1 LVSNE
6 SATFAASLTMATRTE
21 KRRLF
26 ESERDLLDFTRSYLS
41 EAFPNPERKGCPPD
55 DALRV
60 LASRPT
66 QSDESISDHLTC
78 CSPCFNAYMA
88 HLAHERVE
96 VVQSRRIRR
105 ATWIRRSLV
114 TAVVTGILM
123 LAIYVFFTRPH
134 EEPGVAPRTPA
145 PSGKPGTPAQV
156 PATAMYVP
164 VLVDLSNA
172 SPVRGLHQGEACPTP
187 QVIPSS
193 PLIDLSLQLPLGS
206 EERGYSVRLTSN
218 RHVVWSGSA
227 QARPENGQ
235 MLLHMH
241 ADFSHVPAGNYDL
254 AVVSKGFRFFVP
266 VIVKST
272 SPGGIQ

>member
-1 LVSNE
+1 MSWRR
-6 SATFAASLTMATRTE
+6 SPASLTMATRTE

-26 ESERDLLDFTRSYLS
+26 ESERALLDFARSYLS

-88 HLAHERVE
+88 HLSDARVE

-105 ATWIRRSLV
+105 ATWIRSLV
-114 TAVVTGILM
+114 TAVVTVMLILATY
-123 LAIYVFFTRPH
+123 LFFTRRH
-134 EEPGVAPRTPA
+134 EEPTVAPRTPA
-145 PSGKPGTPAQV
+145 PSGKPGIPAQV

-172 SPVRGLHQGEACPTP
+172 SPVRGLHQREACPSP

-206 EERGYSVRLTSN
+206 EERGYSVRLSSN

-227 QARPENGQ
+227 QARPEHGQ

-254 AVVSKGFRFFVP
+254 AVVSNGFRLFVA

>member
-1 LVSNE
+1 
-6 SATFAASLTMATRTE
+6 MATRAE

-26 ESERDLLDFTRSYLS
+26 ESERDLLDFARSYLS

-78 CSPCFNAYMA
+78 CSSCFNAYMA
-88 HLAHERVE
+88 HLAHARVE

-105 ATWIRRSLV
+105 ATWIRQSLV
-114 TAVVTGILM
+114 TPIVTVMLM
-123 LAIYVFFTRPH
+123 LAIYVFFTRRH
-134 EEPGVAPRTPA
+134 QEPTAAPSTPA
-145 PSGKPGTPAQV
+145 PSGKPGTPAQA

-172 SPVRGLHQGEACPTP
+172 SPVRGLHQREASPSP
-187 QVIPSS
+187 QVIPST
-193 PLIDLSLQLPLGS
+193 PLIDLSLQLPLAS
-206 EERGYSVRLTSN
+206 EELGYSVRLISN

-227 QARPENGQ
+227 QARRENGQ
-235 MLLHMH
+235 MLLHMR

-254 AVVSKGFRFFVP
+254 AVVSKGSRLFVP